1 MPNQTE
7 SKGGAKPK
15 RSTQHTDI

>member
-7 SKGGAKPK
+7 SKGGAKLK
-15 RSTQHTDI
+15 RSSQHADI